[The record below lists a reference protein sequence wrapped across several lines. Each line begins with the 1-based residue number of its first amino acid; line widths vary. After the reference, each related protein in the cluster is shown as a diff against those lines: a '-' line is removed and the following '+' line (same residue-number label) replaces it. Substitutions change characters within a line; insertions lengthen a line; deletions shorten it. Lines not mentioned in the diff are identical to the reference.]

1 MATYPS
7 DATANTTEF
16 SVLSTATFNSTGS
29 TTDFNLASDVTKES
43 EVIAAVDGAV
53 QDTTSYAVTNS
64 GATVSFVT
72 APNASTL
79 TLKTISLPQRFQIS
93 RKIELTG
100 SVVYSNTAA
109 RIVDGNSYLINGHQ
123 ESFALPVGSNVAD
136 ANTIMVFLSGVL
148 QQATAFTFPS
158 VSLGNKGIDIGDNTT
173 KLLLNFESSN
183 ATDESDIG
191 QTDLNST
198 TKTYSATAAFGS
210 KSVDLNG
217 SSHFL
222 DYGSKAI
229 FDINQDDFTIE
240 AFANPDSLSANG
252 TIFSRY
258 QDSDDYIVLRT
269 VGANNTIGF
278 VSSIQGTLHELY
290 GGTINTGS
298 FYHVALSMSRDDETA
313 SLYVNNVRVAVNQ
326 KVFGNTVSGN
336 VNIGRFNTGEFFDGK
351 IDAVR
356 FSRTSKYAGAGA
368 QPMTSAPTKIGG
380 GALGALDSQD
390 TLDIRV
396 YQGTGERDDRFSS
409 MADRK
414 PDVGFSTTRAFDTS
428 IFQSQ
433 AGYEKRR
440 LKSRRSKRQYDIKYT
455 NLHGIGKR
463 AVDDFYN
470 ARSGE
475 FESFTFDLGHIN
487 ESGTA
492 TVRFDG
498 PLNVTQVLG
507 ASSNLRD
514 NFYTVSFKL
523 QETFD

>member
-7 DATANTTEF
+7 DATANTGEF
-16 SVLSTATFNSTGS
+16 AVLSTVSFNSTGA
-29 TTDFNLASDVTKES
+29 TTDFNLGADVTRES
-43 EVIAAVDGAV
+43 EVIASVDGAV
-53 QDTTSYAVTNS
+53 QDTTSYAITNS

-79 TLKTISLPQRFQIS
+79 SLKTISLPQRFQIT

-100 SVVYSNTAA
+100 AVVYSNSSA
-109 RIVDGNSYLINGHQ
+109 RVVEGNAYLINGHQ
-123 ESFALPVGSNVAD
+123 ESFALPVSANVTD
-136 ANTIMVFLSGVL
+136 ANTMMVFLSGVL
-148 QQATAFTFPS
+148 QAPQAFTFPS
-158 VSLGNKGIDIGDNTT
+158 VALGNKGIDIGDNTT
-173 KLLLNFESSN
+173 KLLLNFEGSN
-183 ATDESDIG
+183 ATDESEIG

-198 TKTYSATAAFGS
+198 SKTYSSTAAFGS

-229 FDINQDDFTIE
+229 FDINQSDFTFE
-240 AFANPDSLSANG
+240 AFVNPDSLSANG

-258 QDSDDYIVLRT
+258 QDADDYFVIRT
-269 VGANNTIGF
+269 VGANNTIGY
-278 VSSIQGTLHELY
+278 VSDVQGSIHELY

-298 FYHVALSMSRDDETA
+298 FYHVAFCVSRDDETA
-313 SLYVNNVRVAVNQ
+313 SLYVNNVRVAVSQ
-326 KVFGNTVSGN
+326 KVFGNTLSGN
-336 VNIGRFNTGEFFDGK
+336 VNIGRFNTGEFFNGK
-351 IDAVR
+351 VDAVR
-356 FSRTSKYAGAGA
+356 FARAAKYKGTGA
-368 QPMTSAPTKIGG
+368 QPMTLAPTVLGG

-396 YQGTGERDDRFSS
+396 YQGTSDKDDRFVS
-409 MADRK
+409 MSDRK
-414 PDVGFSTTRAFDTS
+414 PDVGFSTTRAFDS
-428 IFQSQ
+428 AIFQSQ

-440 LKSRRSKRQYDIKYT
+440 LRSRRSKRSYDLKYT

-463 AVDDFYN
+463 AIDEFYT

-498 PLNVTQVLG
+498 ALNVTQVLG

-514 NFYTVSFKL
+514 NFYTVTFKL

>member
-1 MATYPS
+1 MATYPNE
-7 DATANTTEF
+7 AVANTTEF
-16 SVLSTATFNSTGS
+16 AVLATATFSSTGS
-29 TTDFNLASDVTKES
+29 TTDFNLPSAVTKES
-43 EVIAAVDGAV
+43 EVVASVDGSV
-53 QDTTSYAVTNS
+53 QDTTTYSLTNS
-64 GATVSFVT
+64 GATVSFAT
-72 APNASTL
+72 APNATTVS
-79 TLKTISLPQRFQIS
+79 LKTISLPNRFRIS
-93 RKIELTG
+93 RQIELTG

-109 RIVDGNSYLINGHQ
+109 TVVNGNSYLINGHQ
-123 ESFALPVGSNVAD
+123 EFFALPVGSNVSD
-136 ANTIMVFLSGVL
+136 ANSIMVFLSGVL
-148 QQATAFTFPS
+148 QSSDAFTFPS
-158 VSLGNKGIDIGDNTT
+158 ATLSTGGIDIGDNTT
-173 KLLLNFESSN
+173 KLLLNFDSSN

-198 TKTYSATAAFGS
+198 TKTYSSTAAFGS

-229 FDINQDDFTIE
+229 FDINQDDFTFE
-240 AFANPDSLSANG
+240 AFANPDALSANG

-258 QDSDDYIVLRT
+258 QDSDDYIVIRT
-269 VGANNTIGF
+269 VGANNTIGY

-290 GGTINTGS
+290 GGAINTGS
-298 FYHVALSMSRDDETA
+298 FYHVALSVSRDDETA
-313 SLYVNNVRVAVNQ
+313 SLYVNNVRVAVGQ

-356 FSRTSKYAGAGA
+356 FSRTSKYAGTGA

-380 GALGALDSQD
+380 GALGALDNQD
-390 TLDIRV
+390 KLDIRI
-396 YQGTGERDDRFSS
+396 YQGTVEKDDRFVS

-414 PDVGFSTTRAFDTS
+414 PDAGFVVNRAFDS
-428 IFQSQ
+428 AIFQSQ

-463 AVDDFYN
+463 AIDEFYT

-475 FESFTFDLGHIN
+475 FQSFTFDLDHIN
-487 ESGTA
+487 ETGTA

-498 PLNVTQVLG
+498 PLNVTQVLA

-523 QETFD
+523 QEVFD

>member
-1 MATYPS
+1 MATYPN
-7 DATANTTEF
+7 DATANTSEF
-16 SVLSTATFNSTGS
+16 AVLATATFNSTGS
-29 TTDFNLASDVTKES
+29 TTDFNLPSSVTRES
-43 EVIAAVDGAV
+43 EVIASVDGVV
-53 QDTTSYAVTNS
+53 QDTTTYAVTNT
-64 GATVSFVT
+64 GATVSFTT
-72 APNASTL
+72 APNATTL
-79 TLKTISLPQRFQIS
+79 ELKTISLPQRFQIS
-93 RKIELTG
+93 RKTEVTG
-100 SVVYSNTAA
+100 AVTYSNAA
-109 RIVDGNSYLINGHQ
+109 ATIVDGNTYLVNADQ
-123 ESFALPVGSNVAD
+123 ENFALPVGSNVSD
-136 ANTIMVFLSGVL
+136 ANSLLVFLSGVL
-148 QQATAFTFPS
+148 QTSSAFTFPS
-158 VSLGNKGIDIGDNTT
+158 VTLGSAGIDIGDNVT
-173 KLLLNFESSN
+173 KLLLNFESEN
-183 ATDESDIG
+183 ATDESDIA
-191 QTDLNST
+191 QTDLNSVA
-198 TKTYSATAAFGS
+198 KTYSSTAAFGS
-210 KSVDLNG
+210 KCVDLNG
-217 SSHFL
+217 SSDFL
-222 DYGSKAI
+222 DYGDKGI
-229 FDINQDDFTIE
+229 FDLNGDDFTFE
-240 AFANPDSLSANG
+240 AFVNPDSLTANG

-258 QDSDDYIVLRT
+258 QGTGNYIVVRT
-269 VGANNTIGF
+269 VGANNTIGY
-278 VSSIQGTLHELY
+278 VSAIDGGIHELY

-298 FYHVALSMSRDDETA
+298 FYHVALSVSRDDETA
-313 SLYVNNVRVAVNQ
+313 SLYVNNARVAVGQ

-351 IDAVR
+351 VDAVR
-356 FSRTSKYAGAGA
+356 FARSSKYSGLGTEA
-368 QPMTSAPTKIGG
+368 MTSAPTKLGG
-380 GALGALDSQD
+380 GALGAVDNQD

-396 YQGTGERDDRFSS
+396 YQGTVEKDDRFTS
-409 MADRK
+409 MADRR
-414 PDVGFSTTRAFDTS
+414 PDVGFSSTRAFDTT

-463 AVDDFYN
+463 AIDDFYT